1 MSGAEFIENGYKIK
15 KVKDSIIFHDNNAAG
30 ENLLT
35 KKFLGKEIFIPKI
48 PNWKMYYFIRNNI
61 LMYKLLCIFL
71 QLELICLYEKDNR
84 RNGRSDAPFHELR
97 EPIQP
102 DI

>member
-1 MSGAEFIENGYKIK
+1 MR
-15 KVKDSIIFHDNNAAG
+15 IFQV
-30 ENLLT
+30 
-35 KKFLGKEIFIPKI
+35 
-48 PNWKMYYFIRNNI
+48 I
-61 LMYKLLCIFL
+61 LKYKLLCVFL

-84 RNGRSDAPFHELR
+84 RNGWSDAPFHELR